1 MEFNDVALF
10 KELIDP
16 ISLESSLDLA
26 PTPPISPLSSSLPI
40 LSPSLDPPE
49 SIFVE
54 FKTFMLANPCLD
66 HTVDD
71 IGIERLDEHFD
82 VKGLGLGHPTGFDFR
97 ISFVNLA

>member
-16 ISLESSLDLA
+16 ISIESSLALA
-26 PTPPISPLSSSLPI
+26 PTCPISPLCSSLPI
-40 LSPSLDPPE
+40 LSPSLDPPK
-49 SIFVE
+49 STFVE
-54 FKTFMLANPCLD
+54 FETFMLANLD